1 MYILKHKT
9 ILSLIAGAMIVI
21 SGSLVAIFGFN
32 PSIDFAGGTIYE
44 VAYTDSAPSIS
55 AISQDIQKIAPGAL
69 IQSTGEQGI
78 IIKSIEI
85 SDEQKT
91 QIDSVLS
98 INETSSFEE
107 LRYKQ
112 LGAAISSE
120 LKNKSIFAILFVVL
134 VIIGFIAYTFRY
146 VSQPVSSF
154 KYGLVAVVALVHDT
168 IIPLGVFAL
177 LGSIFIDY
185 QIDVLFVTA
194 LLATLGYSL
203 NDTIV
208 VFDRVREN
216 LRLAHEN
223 HKPFQGDDF
232 EKIVATSLEQTFK
245 RSFYTSVTTLTALG
259 LLFFLGGEATQ
270 AFALV
275 LGIGVV
281 AGTYSSL
288 FLACPLLVLIEK
300 RQKEP
305 SAKLEVDDETPN
317 DDLPDDIQRFLAK
330 KNK

>member
-1 MYILKHKT
+1 MYILKHKL
-9 ILSLIAGAMIVI
+9 ILACIALLAIVI
-21 SGSLVAIFGFN
+21 SAVLILVNGFN

-44 VAYTDSAPSIS
+44 VEYTNSAPSIS
-55 AISQDIQKIAPGAL
+55 AVTPGIQNITAGAVV
-69 IQSTGEQGI
+69 QSTGEQGI
-78 IIKSIEI
+78 IIKAVEI
-85 SDEQKT
+85 SDEQKAS
-91 QIDSVLS
+91 IDEVLS
-98 INETSSFEE
+98 LEGAKTFSE
-107 LRYKQ
+107 LRFKQ
-112 LGAAISSE
+112 LGAAVSSE
-120 LKNKSIFAILFVVL
+120 LQNKSIFAILFVVF
-134 VIIGFIAYTFRY
+134 VIVGFIAYTFRF

-168 IIPLGVFAL
+168 IIPLGIFAL

-194 LLATLGYSL
+194 LLATLGYSI

-216 LRLAHEN
+216 LRLAHEG
-223 HKPFQGDDF
+223 HKEFQGEHF
-232 EKIVATSLEQTFK
+232 EKIVGKSLEQTFK

-288 FLACPLLVLIEK
+288 FLACPLLVLIER

-305 SAKLEVDDETPN
+305 SKKLEVDDETPN